1 MKGNWGFLFWEK
13 VNFVVLMNFDKH
25 REENT
30 VSDDNLE
37 NH

>member
-13 VNFVVLMNFDKH
+13 VVLMNFAKH
-25 REENT
+25 GEENT